1 MSGGWQISVGQLS
14 ELARPAVYALSVILS
29 ALVLAHAR
37 RRLRPSH
44 AAAWTLGSL
53 VLPHVVIPIYIA
65 ARLLSPRTR
74 ADAST
79 HEAAATTAPEETDS
93 DVAQRA
99 AATTTDERGSDG
111 GRADEGRHEEGGGDS
126 KGDDSDADAGST
138 AEHDVSRPRL
148 RVRLSRLLLLP
159 SVYAA
164 LLLAAGAVYFYF
176 DYTSFEAR
184 LVRATDAALYGRRA
198 RAVEELRAALA
209 ARDDAHT
216 HKLLGFELYAAGRF
230 EEALASFRAAE
241 ARGEPDDALPFHAA
255 SALKA
260 LDRRAEAAVEYRR
273 FLQTET
279 CARATHDDDA
289 RCAAARK
296 RLDAIAA
303 EEPPNGGSQ

>member
-1 MSGGWQISVGQLS
+1 VSGGWQISVGQLS
-14 ELARPAVYALSVILS
+14 ELARPAVYALSVLLS

-37 RRLRPSH
+37 LLLRPSH
-44 AAAWTLGSL
+44 AAVWTLGSL
-53 VLPHVVIPIYIA
+53 ILPHVVIPIYVA

-79 HEAAATTAPEETDS
+79 QKTATTTAPEEADS
-93 DVAQRA
+93 DVARRDA
-99 AATTTDERGSDG
+99 ALTDEHGSDG
-111 GRADEGRHEEGGGDS
+111 GQAEEWQHEEGG
-126 KGDDSDADAGST
+126 DAGAGTDST
-138 AEHDVSRPRL
+138 AAHDVSCPSL
-148 RVRLSRLLLLP
+148 PARLSRLLLLP
-159 SVYAA
+159 AVYAA

-184 LVRATDAALYGRRA
+184 LVRATDAALYGRRG
-198 RAVEELRAALA
+198 RAIEELRAALA

-216 HKLLGFELYAAGRF
+216 HKLLGFEFYAAGRF

-241 ARGEPDDALPFHAA
+241 ERGEPDDALPFHTA

-279 CARATHDDDA
+279 CARATNDDDA

-296 RLDAIAA
+296 RLDAIDAD
-303 EEPPNGGSQ
+303 EPPNGGGH